1 MWHVC
6 GGQGKPNYNEK
17 GNRFGGENIGSTVYV
32 TIEPITNFPRDK
44 IEKKEC
50 KAIKAV

>member
-17 GNRFGGENIGSTVYV
+17 GNRFGGGNIGSTTY